1 MNSKIKLSEEDW
13 RTYRQIQSRINNSN
27 CSPIN
32 ILIFLVIHQGDHF
45 VKRRESQVM
54 HFKKAIALTT
64 LIIWSKSSNFLN
76 LGWKWQRVK
85 QLKWTVSAAAT
96 VAAVVEEI
104 WQIKAIIQILN
115 QNIILFLQR
124 NMKIILTKGFHIT
137 VMNIKASLR
146 FRRCVLS
153 AINERM
159 GLRMKQIISVER
171 NSSLKEIFE

>member
-1 MNSKIKLSEEDW
+1 
-13 RTYRQIQSRINNSN
+13 
-27 CSPIN
+27 
-32 ILIFLVIHQGDHF
+32 LIFLVIHQDDHF

-54 HFKKAIALTT
+54 HFKKAVVLTT
-64 LIIWSKSSNFLN
+64 LIIWNKSSNFLN
-76 LGWKWQRVK
+76 LGWKWQRVR
-85 QLKWTVSAAAT
+85 QLKWTVSAAT
-96 VAAVVEEI
+96 VAAVVEGI

-115 QNIILFLQR
+115 RNIILFLGR
-124 NMKIILTKGFHIT
+124 SMRIILTKGFPIT
-137 VMNIKASLR
+137 VMNLKASQR